1 VTSRLPLEVEH
12 VKDGDLE
19 YDTGS
24 TLTMLHQ
31 HSQTKSSALAVIEF
45 YPIAILPVSFF
56 AMYYKQLLIFGS

>member
-19 YDTGS
+19 YDTSS
-24 TLTMLHQ
+24 TLTML

-45 YPIAILPVSFF
+45 YPITILPVSFI
-56 AMYYKQLLIFGS
+56 AMYYKQLLIFGP